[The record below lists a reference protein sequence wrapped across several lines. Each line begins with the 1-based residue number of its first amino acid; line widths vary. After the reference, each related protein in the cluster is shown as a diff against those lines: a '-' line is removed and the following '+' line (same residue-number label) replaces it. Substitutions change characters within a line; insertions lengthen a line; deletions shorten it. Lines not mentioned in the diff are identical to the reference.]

1 MEEKVLTYFSF
12 LILFI
17 GIPLIITILFYIKRY
32 QEAEEKQKILMK
44 RIFIAIIIL
53 IIVALIYTTPWDNY
67 LVENNVWYYDPEK
80 VMGILI
86 GFVPIEEYA
95 FFVVQTILIGLIS
108 GWILL
113 KGNDITQ
120 KINSSLNSTRIF
132 SIIPLL
138 MIWFISLFAF
148 FNNIEPLIYLNL
160 IVLWGFPPII
170 IQLTYGANIL
180 YSHKRELILT
190 ISISTL
196 YLAIADAIAISE
208 GIWIISNSTSINAL
222 LGGILPIEEFV
233 FFLITNILIIFGLTL
248 ITDLRSIT
256 RFKNTLNRILS

>member
-120 KINSSLNSTRIF
+120 NINSSLNSTRIF

-138 MIWFISLFAF
+138 MIWFIS
-148 FNNIEPLIYLNL
+148 
-160 IVLWGFPPII
+160 
-170 IQLTYGANIL
+170 
-180 YSHKRELILT
+180 
-190 ISISTL
+190 
-196 YLAIADAIAISE
+196 
-208 GIWIISNSTSINAL
+208 
-222 LGGILPIEEFV
+222 
-233 FFLITNILIIFGLTL
+233 
-248 ITDLRSIT
+248 
-256 RFKNTLNRILS
+256 